1 MRPPAVRA
9 DRTRGAHAP
18 DGAVSHDHRGRGRRG
33 RCVAVREIAARA
45 ETRGRHIPPAPSER
59 AEGKFQL
66 APPVNVNNKLA
77 QEGCDVHATGAVGG
91 GGDTVPPRGSE
102 ISPSDAALDDASD
115 SRFRRFF
122 SFFLFFFSFFRACVK
137 IPVS

>member
-18 DGAVSHDHRGRGRRG
+18 DGAVSHGHRGRGRRSRG
-33 RCVAVREIAARA
+33 VAVREIAAWT
-45 ETRGRHIPPAPSER
+45 ETHGRHIPPAPSLLR
-59 AEGKFQL
+59 TEGIVGATL
-66 APPVNVNNKLA
+66 NVNNNWYYSST
-77 QEGCDVHATGAVGG
+77 TGSGG

>member
-1 MRPPAVRA
+1 MRPTAIRA

-18 DGAVSHDHRGRGRRG
+18 DGAVSHGHRGRGRRG
-33 RCVAVREIAARA
+33 CCVAVREIATRA
-45 ETRGRHIPPAPSER
+45 ETHGRHIPPAPSLR
-59 AEGKFQL
+59 AKNTVRTAVICF
-66 APPVNVNNKLA
+66 NNNWYYSST
-77 QEGCDVHATGAVGG
+77 TGSGG

-102 ISPSDAALDDASD
+102 TSPSDAALDDASD

>member
-18 DGAVSHDHRGRGRRG
+18 DGSVSHGHRGRGRRSRG
-33 RCVAVREIAARA
+33 VAFWEIAAWT
-45 ETRGRHIPPAPSER
+45 ETHGRHIPPAPSLR
-59 AEGKFQL
+59 AKNTVGTAMICF
-66 APPVNVNNKLA
+66 NNNWYYSST
-77 QEGCDVHATGAVGG
+77 TGSGG

>member
-18 DGAVSHDHRGRGRRG
+18 DGAVSHGHRGRGRRSRG
-33 RCVAVREIAARA
+33 VAFWEIAAWT
-45 ETRGRHIPPAPSER
+45 ETHGRHIPPAPSLR
-59 AEGKFQL
+59 AKNTVGTAMICF
-66 APPVNVNNKLA
+66 NNNWYYSST
-77 QEGCDVHATGAVGG
+77 TGSGG

-102 ISPSDAALDDASD
+102 TSPSDAALDDASD